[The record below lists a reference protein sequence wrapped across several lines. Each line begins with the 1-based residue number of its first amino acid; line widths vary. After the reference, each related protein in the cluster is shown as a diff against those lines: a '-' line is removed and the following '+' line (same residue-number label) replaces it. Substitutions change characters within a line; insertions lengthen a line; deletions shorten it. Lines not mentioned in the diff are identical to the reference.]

1 MSKFSEAVESCESW
15 RSEKSKILLARET
28 MFRVI
33 QQEQAGLD
41 ASERDTEIVYL
52 IEELDVLF
60 ARRHG
65 DAKENPERDS
75 RIHFLSIQL
84 KEMYWMDVADEDT
97 CVFV

>member
-41 ASERDTEIVYL
+41 A
-52 IEELDVLF
+52 
-60 ARRHG
+60 
-65 DAKENPERDS
+65 
-75 RIHFLSIQL
+75 
-84 KEMYWMDVADEDT
+84 
-97 CVFV
+97 